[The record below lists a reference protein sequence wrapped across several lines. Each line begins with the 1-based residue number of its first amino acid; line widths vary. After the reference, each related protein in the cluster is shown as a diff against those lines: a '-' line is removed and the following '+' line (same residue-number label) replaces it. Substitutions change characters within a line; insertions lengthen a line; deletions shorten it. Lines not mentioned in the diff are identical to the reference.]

1 MMKKYQLFLAWMFI
15 LLAVVILISLPE
27 LVYPTISEDGVDTHQ
42 YLLEVI
48 LQIVRYVILS
58 IFSFILGIKLLH
70 KD

>member
-1 MMKKYQLFLAWMFI
+1 MFI

-48 LQIVRYVILS
+48 LHIVRYVILS

>member
-1 MMKKYQLFLAWMFI
+1 MKKYQLFLAWMFI
-15 LLAVVILISLPE
+15 LLAVVILIGLPE
-27 LVYPTISEDGVDTHQ
+27 LIYPAISEDGVDTNQ

-48 LQIVRYVILS
+48 MHQVRYVILS

>member
-48 LQIVRYVILS
+48 LHIVRYVILS

>member
-1 MMKKYQLFLAWMFI
+1 MKKYQLFLAWMFI

-27 LVYPTISEDGVDTHQ
+27 LVSPTISEDGVDTHQ

-48 LQIVRYVILS
+48 LHIVRYVILS

>member
-1 MMKKYQLFLAWMFI
+1 MKKYQLFLAWMFI

-27 LVYPTISEDGVDTHQ
+27 LVYPTVSEDGVDTSQ
-42 YLLEVI
+42 YFLEVI
-48 LQIVRYVILS
+48 LHIVRYVVLS

>member
-1 MMKKYQLFLAWMFI
+1 MKKYQLFLAWMFI

-27 LVYPTISEDGVDTHQ
+27 LVSPTISEDGVDTRQ
-42 YLLEVI
+42 YFLEVI
-48 LQIVRYVILS
+48 LHIVRYVVLS

>member
-1 MMKKYQLFLAWMFI
+1 MKKYQLFLAWMFI

-48 LQIVRYVILS
+48 LHIVRYVVLS

>member
-1 MMKKYQLFLAWMFI
+1 MKKYQLFLAWMFI

-27 LVYPTISEDGVDTHQ
+27 LVYPTISGDGVDTHQ

-48 LQIVRYVILS
+48 LHIVRYVILS

>member
-1 MMKKYQLFLAWMFI
+1 MKKYQKILACVFI
-15 LLAVVILISLPE
+15 LVAVLIMISLPE

-48 LQIVRYVILS
+48 LHIVRYVILS

>member
-1 MMKKYQLFLAWMFI
+1 MKKYQKILACVFI
-15 LLAVVILISLPE
+15 LVAVLIMISLPE
-27 LVYPTISEDGVDTHQ
+27 LVYPTIDEGGVDTHQ

-48 LQIVRYVILS
+48 LHIVRYVVLS

>member
-1 MMKKYQLFLAWMFI
+1 MKKYQLFLAWMFI

-48 LQIVRYVILS
+48 LHIVRYVILS

>member
-1 MMKKYQLFLAWMFI
+1 MKKYQLFLAWMFI

>member
-1 MMKKYQLFLAWMFI
+1 MKKYQLFLAWMFI

-27 LVYPTISEDGVDTHQ
+27 LVYPTVSEDGVDTHQ

-48 LQIVRYVILS
+48 LHIVRYVILS

>member
-1 MMKKYQLFLAWMFI
+1 MKKYQKILACVFI
-15 LLAVVILISLPE
+15 LVAVLIMISLPE

-48 LQIVRYVILS
+48 VYIVKYVVLS